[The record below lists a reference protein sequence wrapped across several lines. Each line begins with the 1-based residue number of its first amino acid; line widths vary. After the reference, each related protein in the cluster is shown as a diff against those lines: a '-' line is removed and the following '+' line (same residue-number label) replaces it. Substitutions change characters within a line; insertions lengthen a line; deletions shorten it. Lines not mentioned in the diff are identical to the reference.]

1 MNDRDVGGTQESAL
15 TRAEHLLEIHRPQ
28 EALRAVARELA
39 RDPQNVTALGLAARA
54 ELDLNEPQR
63 AREFATRAAAA
74 QPHAEYPLRLLAL
87 ALHALGRFADSCEAA
102 QAAVANAP
110 NVWQTHYALAHVS
123 AGTPG
128 MASVAREA
136 ARRAVELAPLEAE
149 THAVMGQVAVEEGDK
164 ATAEKALREAL
175 RLDPNLT
182 MARNDLGRLHLL
194 RKDHFGAAGH
204 FAQAAAGD
212 VRMQVAQRNI
222 DAAIAMAVGR
232 VVFWVYIAA
241 FVLARFAVKE
251 HSDEAIWA
259 GYALLAVLVGLTIW
273 QAVLIVPAARG
284 GLGTY
289 LRMLPHRDRL
299 MTATVALL
307 VLGMSALMVMC
318 VVPPDSRLWPLV
330 VGAPAL
336 IASRLLL
343 EMRARALQGTAGG
356 PQIR

>member
-1 MNDRDVGGTQESAL
+1 MNDNDVGGASDGAL
-15 TRAEHLLEIHRPQ
+15 TRAEHLLDVHRPQ
-28 EALRAVARELA
+28 EALRAVAAELA

-54 ELDLNEPQR
+54 ELDLKEPRR

-87 ALHALGRFADSCEAA
+87 SLHALGRFADACEAA

-110 NVWQTHYALAHVS
+110 NVWQTHYTLAYVS

-128 MASVAREA
+128 MDSVAREA

-149 THAVMGQVAVEEGDK
+149 THAVMGQVAVEQGDK
-164 ATAEKALREAL
+164 TAAENALREAL
-175 RLDPNLT
+175 RLNPNLA

-204 FAQAAAGD
+204 FAHAAADD
-212 VRMQVAQRNI
+212 VRMDVAQHNI
-222 DAAIAMAVGR
+222 DAALAMAVGR
-232 VVFWVYIAA
+232 VVFWVCIAV
-241 FVLARFAVKE
+241 FILGRFAAKE
-251 HSDEAIWA
+251 DDGAVGF
-259 GYALLAVLVGLTIW
+259 GYALLAVLVALVIW

-299 MTATVALL
+299 MTATVGLL
-307 VLGMSALMVMC
+307 VLGMIALMVMC
-318 VVPPDSRLWPLV
+318 VVPPDSRFWPLM
-330 VGAPAL
+330 VGAPAV
-336 IASRLLL
+336 IGSRLLL
-343 EMRARALQGTAGG
+343 ELRARELQKAEGD
-356 PQIR
+356 